1 MGKEGG
7 EQSSQVKS
15 KKKKSIEEKDECRFQ
30 GYKA

>member
-7 EQSSQVKS
+7 EQSSQV

>member
-15 KKKKSIEEKDECRFQ
+15 KKKSIEEKDECRFQ